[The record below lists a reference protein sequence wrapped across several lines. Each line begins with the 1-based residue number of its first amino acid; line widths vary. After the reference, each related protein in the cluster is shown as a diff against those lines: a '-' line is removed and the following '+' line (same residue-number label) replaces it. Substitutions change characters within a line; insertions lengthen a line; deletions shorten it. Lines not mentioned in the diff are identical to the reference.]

1 MKLEIKNLN
10 KRYDDKKALN
20 DMNLVL
26 EPGIY
31 GLLGKNG
38 AGKST
43 FMNILT
49 DNIKRTSGEILLDGK
64 EILDMGKEY
73 RKLIGYMPQQQ
84 GMYDQFTAKAFLYYI
99 AALKAIPKKKAKEDI
114 EKYLELV
121 NLSDVANKKLGGF
134 SGGMRQRVMFAATML
149 GQPQIYLLD
158 EPTAG
163 LDPEERIRIRN
174 YISKL
179 SGNNIVI
186 LATHVVSDIECIA
199 DKLILMKEG
208 NVIAVD
214 RPRNLIE
221 SVEPHVYEKKC
232 DYSEMEELNIK
243 FNKGNVRQGKDG
255 LYFRV
260 VMDVVPDGFSRISG
274 DANLEDVYLYYL

>member
-49 DNIKRTSGEILLDGK
+49 DNIKRTSGEVLLDGK

-99 AALKAIPKKKAKEDI
+99 ASLKAIPKKKAKKDI

-121 NLSDVANKKLGGF
+121 NLSDVANKRLGGF

-179 SGNNIVI
+179 SGDNIVI

-214 RPRNLIE
+214 KPRNLIE

-232 DYSEMEELNIK
+232 DYSEMEELNIR

-255 LYFRV
+255 LYFRI
-260 VMDVVPDGFSRISG
+260 VMDDAPEGFSRISG

>member
-84 GMYDQFTAKAFLYYI
+84 GMYDQFSAKAFLYYI
-99 AALKAIPKKKAKEDI
+99 ASLKAIPKKKAKEDI

-179 SGNNIVI
+179 SGDNIVI